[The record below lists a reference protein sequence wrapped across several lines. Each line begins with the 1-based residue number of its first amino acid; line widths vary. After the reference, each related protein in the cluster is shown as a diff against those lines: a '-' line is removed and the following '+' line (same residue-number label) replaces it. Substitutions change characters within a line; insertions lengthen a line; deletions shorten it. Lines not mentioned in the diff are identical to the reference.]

1 MVGCDYME
9 VIVFSVSVNHVN
21 GSLLDFTFLIP
32 YGLYLLLCFLLK
44 EFINSLYYKSI
55 KSEVSISKKRFTTI
69 KHFVYDTLIDLPNSK
84 FVLMIDEET
93 KIITPAVYTKRNGRV
108 SMINSLYYKSIKSEV
123 SISKKRFTTIKHF
136 VYDTLIDLPNSK
148 FVLMIDEETKII
160 TPAVYTKRNGRVSM
174 INRNADFDV
183 YEQIEIN
190 NGSFLKDYTFI
201 RSYKI
206 RDKKTGEQVLFVA
219 VPNRETDILAYS
231 DSAHKADKTVT
242 FGKFRIFCF
251 IETDNNPYTDLL
263 VDSEKIH
270 LEKSKRKGM
279 YFIGLDEV
287 TKEK

>member
-1 MVGCDYME
+1 ME

-84 FVLMIDEET
+84 FVLVLDENS
-93 KIITPAVYTKRNGRV
+93 KIISPAVYTKRKDK
-108 SMINSLYYKSIKSEV
+108 ISI
-123 SISKKRFTTIKHF
+123 
-136 VYDTLIDLPNSK
+136 
-148 FVLMIDEETKII
+148 
-160 TPAVYTKRNGRVSM
+160 
-174 INRNADFDV
+174 INRGTEYILF
-183 YEQIEIN
+183 EHIEF
-190 NGSFLKDYTFI
+190 SDDTEYDYAFI
-201 RSYKI
+201 RTCTLKN
-206 RDKKTGEQVLFVA
+206 KKTGEQVLFVA

-251 IETDNNPYTDLL
+251 VETDNNLYTDLI

-287 TKEK
+287 TKER

>member
-9 VIVFSVSVNHVN
+9 VIALNARG
-21 GSLLDFTFLIP
+21 GSAFELACFIIFCFFFLL
-32 YGLYLLLCFLLK
+32 YYLLEKFLDA
-44 EFINSLYYKSI
+44 LYHKSV
-55 KSEVSISKKRFTTI
+55 KSEVAFTNRRININLI

-84 FVLMIDEET
+84 FVLMINDKTE
-93 KIITPAVYTKRNGRV
+93 IISPAVYTKR
-108 SMINSLYYKSIKSEV
+108 K
-123 SISKKRFTTIKHF
+123 
-136 VYDTLIDLPNSK
+136 
-148 FVLMIDEETKII
+148 
-160 TPAVYTKRNGRVSM
+160 GRVSM

-190 NGSFLKDYTFI
+190 NGSFSKDYTFI
-201 RSYKI
+201 RNYKI

-251 IETDNNPYTDLL
+251 VETDNNLYTDLI
-263 VDSEKIH
+263 VDSDKIH

>member
-9 VIVFSVSVNHVN
+9 VIAFSVSVNHVN

-108 SMINSLYYKSIKSEV
+108 SMIN
-123 SISKKRFTTIKHF
+123 
-136 VYDTLIDLPNSK
+136 
-148 FVLMIDEETKII
+148 
-160 TPAVYTKRNGRVSM
+160 
-174 INRNADFDV
+174 RNADFDV

-190 NGSFLKDYTFI
+190 NGSFSKDYTFI

-231 DSAHKADKTVT
+231 DSAHKDDKTVT

-251 IETDNNPYTDLL
+251 VETDNNLYTDLI

>member
-1 MVGCDYME
+1 MVGCNYME

-84 FVLMIDEET
+84 FVLMIDE
-93 KIITPAVYTKRNGRV
+93 K
-108 SMINSLYYKSIKSEV
+108 
-123 SISKKRFTTIKHF
+123 
-136 VYDTLIDLPNSK
+136 
-148 FVLMIDEETKII
+148 TKII

-174 INRNADFDV
+174 INRNAEYTAF
-183 YEQIEIN
+183 EHIELSDDTYS
-190 NGSFLKDYTFI
+190 GEYTFI
-201 RSYKI
+201 RICKVKD
-206 RDKKTGEQVLFVA
+206 RKTGEQVLFVA

-231 DSAHKADKTVT
+231 DSAHKADKTIT

-251 IETDNNPYTDLL
+251 IETDNNTYTDLL

-287 TKEK
+287 KKEK

>member
-1 MVGCDYME
+1 MNYTAAYFYSEGNPFG
-9 VIVFSVSVNHVN
+9 IVF
-21 GSLLDFTFLIP
+21 LI
-32 YGLYLLLCFLLK
+32 LLLLFQLSKLIVSHILDNRQ
-44 EFINSLYYKSI
+44 FDSV
-55 KSEVSISKKRFTTI
+55 EVETSFTNKRQNRI
-69 KHFVYDTLIDLPNSK
+69 KHFVYDSLMDLPSSS
-84 FVLMIDEET
+84 FVLVLDKGT
-93 KIITPAVYTKRNGRV
+93 NLVSPAVYTKR
-108 SMINSLYYKSIKSEV
+108 K
-123 SISKKRFTTIKHF
+123 
-136 VYDTLIDLPNSK
+136 
-148 FVLMIDEETKII
+148 
-160 TPAVYTKRNGRVSM
+160 GRVSM

-190 NGSFLKDYTFI
+190 NGSFSKDYTFI

-231 DSAHKADKTVT
+231 DSAHKADKTIT

-251 IETDNNPYTDLL
+251 VETDNNLYTDLI

>member
-1 MVGCDYME
+1 ME
-9 VIVFSVSVNHVN
+9 GIAFSVSVNHVN

-84 FVLMIDEET
+84 FVLMIDE
-93 KIITPAVYTKRNGRV
+93 K
-108 SMINSLYYKSIKSEV
+108 
-123 SISKKRFTTIKHF
+123 
-136 VYDTLIDLPNSK
+136 
-148 FVLMIDEETKII
+148 TKII

-174 INRNADFDV
+174 INRNAEYTAF
-183 YEQIEIN
+183 EHIELSDDTYS
-190 NGSFLKDYTFI
+190 GEYTFI
-201 RSYKI
+201 RICKVKD
-206 RDKKTGEQVLFVA
+206 RKTGEQVLFVA

-231 DSAHKADKTVT
+231 DSAHKADKTIT

-251 IETDNNPYTDLL
+251 IETDNNTYTDLL

-287 TKEK
+287 KKEK

>member
-84 FVLMIDEET
+84 FVLVLDENS
-93 KIITPAVYTKRNGRV
+93 KIISPAVYTKRKDK
-108 SMINSLYYKSIKSEV
+108 ISI
-123 SISKKRFTTIKHF
+123 
-136 VYDTLIDLPNSK
+136 
-148 FVLMIDEETKII
+148 
-160 TPAVYTKRNGRVSM
+160 
-174 INRNADFDV
+174 INRGTEYILF
-183 YEQIEIN
+183 EHIEF
-190 NGSFLKDYTFI
+190 SDDTEYDYAFI
-201 RSYKI
+201 RTCTLKN
-206 RDKKTGEQVLFVA
+206 KKTGEQVLFVA

-251 IETDNNPYTDLL
+251 VETDNNLYTDLI

-287 TKEK
+287 TKER

>member
-1 MVGCDYME
+1 MIFNIFGGLVK
-9 VIVFSVSVNHVN
+9 
-21 GSLLDFTFLIP
+21 SLGVYRHSPLLLAVFLIIQLICIIVSCIFDNM
-32 YGLYLLLCFLLK
+32 YF
-44 EFINSLYYKSI
+44 KSVI
-55 KSEVSISKKRFTTI
+55 SETSFTNKRYNRV
-69 KHFVYDTLIDLPNSK
+69 KHFVYDTIVNLSNSM
-84 FVLMIDEET
+84 FVLMVDEKT
-93 KIITPAVYTKRNGRV
+93 NIV
-108 SMINSLYYKSIKSEV
+108 S
-123 SISKKRFTTIKHF
+123 
-136 VYDTLIDLPNSK
+136 
-148 FVLMIDEETKII
+148 
-160 TPAVYTKRNGRVSM
+160 PAVYTKRNGRVSM

-190 NGSFLKDYTFI
+190 NGSFSKDYTFI

-251 IETDNNPYTDLL
+251 IETDNNLYTDLI

>member
-1 MVGCDYME
+1 ME

-84 FVLMIDEET
+84 FVLMIDE
-93 KIITPAVYTKRNGRV
+93 K
-108 SMINSLYYKSIKSEV
+108 
-123 SISKKRFTTIKHF
+123 
-136 VYDTLIDLPNSK
+136 
-148 FVLMIDEETKII
+148 TKII

-174 INRNADFDV
+174 INRNAEYTAF
-183 YEQIEIN
+183 EHIELSDDTYS
-190 NGSFLKDYTFI
+190 GEYTFI
-201 RSYKI
+201 RICKVKD
-206 RDKKTGEQVLFVA
+206 RKTGEQVLFVA
-219 VPNRETDILAYS
+219 VPNRETNILAYS

-251 IETDNNPYTDLL
+251 VEPENNSYTDLL

-279 YFIGLDEV
+279 YFIGLNEV
-287 TKEK
+287 EKKKY

>member
-9 VIVFSVSVNHVN
+9 VIAFSVSVNHVN

-55 KSEVSISKKRFTTI
+55 ESEISISKKRLTVI

-84 FVLMIDEET
+84 FVLMLDEGT
-93 KIITPAVYTKRNGRV
+93 KKISPAIYTKRN
-108 SMINSLYYKSIKSEV
+108 
-123 SISKKRFTTIKHF
+123 
-136 VYDTLIDLPNSK
+136 D
-148 FVLMIDEETKII
+148 
-160 TPAVYTKRNGRVSM
+160 RVSM
-174 INRNADFDV
+174 INRNAEYTAF
-183 YEQIEIN
+183 EHIELSDDTYS
-190 NGSFLKDYTFI
+190 GEYTFI
-201 RSYKI
+201 RICKVKD
-206 RDKKTGEQVLFVA
+206 RKTGEQVLFVA
-219 VPNRETDILAYS
+219 VPNRETNILAYS

-251 IETDNNPYTDLL
+251 VESENNSYTDLL

-270 LEKSKRKGM
+270 LEKTKRKGM

-287 TKEK
+287 SKTNQKSKKVI

>member
-9 VIVFSVSVNHVN
+9 VIAFSVSVNHVN

-84 FVLMIDEET
+84 FVLMIDE
-93 KIITPAVYTKRNGRV
+93 K
-108 SMINSLYYKSIKSEV
+108 
-123 SISKKRFTTIKHF
+123 
-136 VYDTLIDLPNSK
+136 
-148 FVLMIDEETKII
+148 TKII

-174 INRNADFDV
+174 INRNAEYTAF
-183 YEQIEIN
+183 EHIELSDDTYS
-190 NGSFLKDYTFI
+190 GEYTFI
-201 RSYKI
+201 RICKVKD
-206 RDKKTGEQVLFVA
+206 RKTGEQVLFVA

-231 DSAHKADKTVT
+231 DSAHKADKTIT

-251 IETDNNPYTDLL
+251 IETDNNTYTDLL

-287 TKEK
+287 KKEK